1 LRKSTV
7 SLLSN
12 KSLHL
17 HIGAL
22 SVQGSLR
29 PGWGPGKVLA
39 RASLDFNPQ
48 INGRAM
54 PGATLEPGD
63 SSALAIETVLSELVA
78 STPSQKPDLVVVLA
92 DSRVH
97 FDVVSGD
104 YGTASEKHLQAIA
117 NACVAEILGDTATSQ
132 IVRWQLQPDMKHL
145 LISAMGSQDI
155 ELVVQ
160 AGDRHQLPLKSLQPD
175 FCAKWNQY
183 AKALPDGTGVFATVC
198 DGHLIVAFAL
208 RGSIAALSSGST
220 VNDERSLP
228 YDIRS
233 KDAIDERVD
242 RLLSSVG
249 RDSNEISSF
258 VMVAPNRA
266 QAPKSLRWTIINPSQ
281 ESS

>member
-1 LRKSTV
+1 V

-17 HIGAL
+17 HVGAQ
-22 SVQGSLR
+22 SVQGILR
-29 PGWGPGKVLA
+29 PGWSQDKVLA
-39 RASLDFNPQ
+39 RVRQEFDPQ
-48 INGRAM
+48 INGRTTS
-54 PGATLEPGD
+54 GTTVEPGD
-63 SSALAIETVLSELVA
+63 PCALAIEAVLSELVS
-78 STPSQKPDLVVVLA
+78 STSSQKPDFTVVLA

-104 YGTASEKHLQAIA
+104 YRTASDKHLQAIA
-117 NACVAEILGDTATSQ
+117 NACVAEILGDTASNQ

-155 ELVVQ
+155 ESVVK
-160 AGDRHQLPLKSLQPD
+160 AGDRHQLSLKSLQPD

-198 DGHLIVAFAL
+198 AGHLIVAFAL

-220 VNDERSLP
+220 VTDERSLP

-258 VMVAPNRA
+258 VMVAPNHG
-266 QAPKSLRWTIINPSQ
+266 QVPKSLRWTIINPSQ
-281 ESS
+281 EPS

>member
-1 LRKSTV
+1 V

-17 HIGAL
+17 HIGAQ
-22 SVQGSLR
+22 SAQGILR
-29 PGWGPGKVLA
+29 SGWSQGKVFA
-39 RASLDFNPQ
+39 RASQEFNPL
-48 INGRAM
+48 INGRATS
-54 PGATLEPGD
+54 GASLEPGG
-63 SSALAIETVLSELVA
+63 SCALAIEAVLSELVA
-78 STPSQKPDLVVVLA
+78 PSPGQRHDLVVVLA

-104 YGTASEKHLQAIA
+104 YGAASEKHLQAIA
-117 NACVAEILGDTATSQ
+117 NACVAEILGDAASSQ

-145 LISAMGSQDI
+145 LISAMDSQDI
-155 ELVVQ
+155 ESVAQ
-160 AGDRHQLPLKSLQPD
+160 AGDRHQLSLTSLQPD
-175 FCAKWNQY
+175 FCTKWNEY

-198 DGHLIVAFAL
+198 SGHLIVAFAL

-220 VNDERSLP
+220 SNDERTLP

-249 RDSNEISSF
+249 RDSNEISTF